1 MRLNY
6 LPFNLNK
13 ISVQWCSFLLQMKED
28 GDANLEGIN
37 GMEWIRERSD
47 DDFYGAI
54 ESVKR
59 IRINCKL
66 AFD

>member
-1 MRLNY
+1 ME
-6 LPFNLNK
+6 
-13 ISVQWCSFLLQMKED
+13 ED

>member
-1 MRLNY
+1 ME
-6 LPFNLNK
+6 
-13 ISVQWCSFLLQMKED
+13 ED
-28 GDANLEGIN
+28 GEANLEGIN
-37 GMEWIRERSD
+37 GMEWIKEKD